1 MNWRNKI
8 IVSNFTDIF
17 SKKKRKYQFKLQNSP
32 VDFKPV
38 LSSLSADE
46 SLVIGDISALQF

>member
-17 SKKKRKYQFKLQNSP
+17 SKKKENISSNFKILQWTLSQF
-32 VDFKPV
+32 
-38 LSSLSADE
+38 
-46 SLVIGDISALQF
+46 